1 MGTGTQPPS
10 MSTPEMN
17 TTLDESATTESETRR
32 PVLIRESH
40 GYGYPLWV
48 VGMGTGGYW
57 YRWVWVWVWVQVLD
71 THTHTHTHMVGI
83 QGLIT
88 HFSLSDS
95 SNSCIFIQQ
104 QYKKSV
110 LG

>member
-48 VGMGTGGYW
+48 VGMGTGGCGCG
-57 YRWVWVWVWVQVLD
+57 YRFWIPTPIPIPTWWVFR
-71 THTHTHTHMVGI
+71 G
-83 QGLIT
+83 
-88 HFSLSDS
+88 
-95 SNSCIFIQQ
+95 
-104 QYKKSV
+104 
-110 LG
+110 